1 MINATLHIKNSKYDS
16 TSGIKIKILLCVK
29 KKTVGDEAV
38 DQNKHL

>member
-1 MINATLHIKNSKYDS
+1 MINATLRKKHCKYDS
-16 TSGIKIKILLCVK
+16 TSGIKIKIFLFE